1 MCYAYMR
8 QEVKT
13 LKEEITFTAK
23 QVGERVKERRTEL
36 NLTMPE
42 LGRRIGVNKSTV
54 QRYEADGIDPKRTM
68 IINGLAEALLTTS
81 EWLIGLSEEKEYDSR
96 TLCSKDMEEHIKK
109 YLDTVSSAV
118 KGEPHQQLLTT
129 FLGKMIDLYSVLCH
143 HFADAMAEVDRVA
156 EDEGLKQSLK
166 RYAIESG
173 AITERVYHKEMEL
186 PVEDMKRFLDG
197 ILHIYDEGRTKVSM
211 GDLFGIVAE
220 AEARLTEKENS
231 VAP

>member
-1 MCYAYMR
+1 M
-8 QEVKT
+8 
-13 LKEEITFTAK
+13 KEEITFTAK

-42 LGRRIGVNKSTV
+42 LGKRVGVNKSTI
-54 QRYEADGIDPKRTM
+54 QRYEADGGDPQRTR
-68 IINGLAEALLTTS
+68 IINGLAEALLTTP
-81 EWLIGLSEEKEYDSR
+81 EWLTGLSEEKEYDIR
-96 TLCSKDMEEHIKK
+96 TLCSKEMEEHIKK

-118 KGEPHQQLLTT
+118 SGEPHQQLLTT
-129 FLGKMIDLYSVLCH
+129 FLGKMIDLYSVLCC
-143 HFADAMAEVDRVA
+143 HFANAMTEVDRVA

-173 AITERVYHKEMEL
+173 AITERVYRKEMEM

-220 AEARLTEKENS
+220 AEARLTKKENT